1 MISEEVFAE
10 WSLNIGL
17 VILIGYMGF
26 IMYRL
31 GKDSKAGKTGML
43 WIFIGLGAGVLGFII
58 KEILVAVID
67 V

>member
-1 MISEEVFAE
+1 
-10 WSLNIGL
+10 
-17 VILIGYMGF
+17 MGF

-31 GKDSKAGKTGML
+31 GKESKAGKTGML

>member
-17 VILIGYMGF
+17 VILIAYMGF

-31 GKDSKAGKTGML
+31 GRESKAGKAGMF